1 VGEAAVLFKKTL
13 AVTLLIVVMT
23 ASLSARCRL
32 NSAREGASQ
41 ATMAEEMV
49 AAHNAVRARMG
60 LRPLAWSQKAAD
72 YAQQWA
78 DYLLASGEF
87 KHRTEHRYGE
97 NLYEIVGGSAT
108 ASEVVREWSSEAA
121 QYDYRSNVCLSGQC
135 GHYTQVVWHDSTKV
149 GCAVARDKL
158 REVWV
163 CSYDPPGNYIGE
175 RPY

>member
-1 VGEAAVLFKKTL
+1 MLLKKTF
-13 AVTLLIVVMT
+13 AVTLLIIAMT
-23 ASLSARCRL
+23 ESLSARGGL
-32 NSAREGASQ
+32 NSGRDGAFQ
-41 ATMAEEMV
+41 ATISEEMV
-49 AAHNAVRARMG
+49 AAHNAVRTRMG
-60 LRPLAWSQKAAD
+60 VRPLAWSQKAAD
-72 YAQQWA
+72 YAQEWA
-78 DYLLASGEF
+78 DHLLASGEF

-97 NLYEIVGGSAT
+97 NLYEIVGASAT
-108 ASEVVREWSSEAA
+108 PSDVVREWASEAA

-135 GHYTQVVWHDSTKV
+135 GHYTQVIWHDSTKV